1 MDPYDTLGVRKN
13 ATQKEIELAY
23 TKLLDKYDLN
33 NYPGDPT
40 FANIR
45 VEKNTEA
52 YNFLSDTKKKLE
64 YDKEHISHIESHK
77 NKKDVFNPYY
87 KKINSSEHIHEDMKI
102 AQDKYEKFQKYS
114 KQETNYQILNFD
126 ERSKKAV
133 TTIMWIFVTFFIII
147 PLLQFIPAIIALLSF

>member
-45 VEKNTEA
+45 VEKITEA

-87 KKINSSEHIHEDMKI
+87 KKATSSGHIHEDMKI
-102 AQDKYEKFQKYS
+102 AQDKYEKFQ
-114 KQETNYQILNFD
+114 NYQNTDID
-126 ERSKKAV
+126 EQQRKIVKV
-133 TTIMWIFVTFFIII
+133 IVWIFIIFFIII
-147 PLLQFIPAIIALLSF
+147 PLLQLIPAIIITLLSF